1 MTTQE
6 FEFTD
11 DFVELRKMTR
21 RFCEEF
27 SPESA
32 VRKSMESETGYDASL
47 WRRLGSELG
56 VLGLSVPEEFDGADV
71 GLVAQA
77 VVVDE
82 LGAALFC
89 GPVVGTLFLAVPALC
104 AVADEQVQKDYLPG
118 LVAGETVAT
127 VAVLLEGGVFEAAAV
142 TVTAQLD
149 DGQWRLSGTVEQV
162 PDGLAAE
169 LILVAAQT
177 EAGVSLFAVA
187 ADAAGLSRSAVP
199 PLDLT
204 RRQAR
209 VVFDNVDA
217 RRIADDDEAPDVL
230 SSAIRTAAVLMS
242 VDAVGG
248 SQRLLDLTVDH
259 VSTRFQFGQPVG
271 ANQAVKHRCANMLV
285 ELEQAR
291 SAVYHAAW
299 SIQDGTDDAQL
310 VASLAQAVAIEAYLS
325 VSRSAIQMHG
335 GLGFTWEGSTHLYY
349 KRATTD
355 SAVFGRPELHLDRI
369 AHLELDTI
377 AAAV

>member
-27 SPESA
+27 SPESV
-32 VRKSMESETGYDASL
+32 VRQMMESETGYDASL
-47 WRRLGSELG
+47 WKRLGSELG
-56 VLGLSVPEEFDGADV
+56 VLGLSVPEEYDGADA

-89 GPVVGTLFLAVPALC
+89 GPVVGTLFLAVPTLC
-104 AVADEQVQKDYLPG
+104 ALFDEQVKKDYLPG
-118 LVAGETVAT
+118 LVAGEAIAT
-127 VAVLLEGGVFEAAAV
+127 VAAPFEGGVFDSEAV
-142 TVTAQLD
+142 TVSARFD
-149 DGQWRLSGTVEQV
+149 DGQWRVTGTVEQV
-162 PDGLAAE
+162 PDGLAAG
-169 LILVAAQT
+169 LILVAART
-177 EAGVSLFAVA
+177 DAGVSLFAVDGD
-187 ADAAGLSRSAVP
+187 ADRLGISAIS

-209 VVFDNVDA
+209 VVFDHVDA
-217 RRIADDDEAPDVL
+217 RRIADDADSDVAL
-230 SSAIRTAAVLMS
+230 SAAARIAGVLMS
-242 VDAVGG
+242 VEAVGG
-248 SQRLLDLTVDH
+248 SQRLLDLTVEH
-259 VSTRFQFGQPVG
+259 LSARFQFGQPVG

-291 SAVYHAAW
+291 SAAYHAAW
-299 SIQDGTDDAQL
+299 SIQDGTDDAQV
-310 VASLAQAVAIEAYLS
+310 VASLAQAVAIESYLS
-325 VSRSAIQMHG
+325 ISRSAIQMHG
-335 GLGFTWEGSTHLYY
+335 GLGFTWEGSTHLYF

-355 SAVFGRPELHLDRI
+355 SAMFGRPELHLDRI
-369 AHLELDTI
+369 ARLELDTI
-377 AAAV
+377 ASVV